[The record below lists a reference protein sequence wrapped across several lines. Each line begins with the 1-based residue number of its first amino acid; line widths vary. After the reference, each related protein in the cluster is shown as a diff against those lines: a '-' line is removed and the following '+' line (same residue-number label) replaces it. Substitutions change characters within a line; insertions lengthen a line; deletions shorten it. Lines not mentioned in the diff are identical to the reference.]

1 MTLRLT
7 LGVVQTWKEV
17 YALIGILNWVISVTQ
32 RILVEL
38 CVVFWHHIWFIAI
51 HKDFM
56 SPIFGVS

>member
-38 CVVFWHHIWFIAI
+38 CVVF
-51 HKDFM
+51 
-56 SPIFGVS
+56 